1 MKDQKQKIARLNHEI
16 YQLRRANAC
25 HKRDKGNLKNDKEQ
39 LKARIDE
46 ITAYKWSNLT
56 VCAILSFALGV
67 AARTLIQ

>member
-1 MKDQKQKIARLNHEI
+1 MKMKSLLLKNKQLTHDNT
-16 YQLRRANAC
+16 QLRQANEK
-25 HKRDKGNLKNDKEQ
+25 HKSDKEQ